1 LHREVLR
8 TQGKVTGGI
17 IGSTRYDKIGRITQQ
32 SRSRSGTID
41 SIAAQ
46 AINTPASSRNTS
58 KISLNSQNNTSKTLL
73 DQFYTWDASDNL
85 IAKVRQE
92 YGAGNTAA
100 TSKAKSSATR
110 QLLSYDATGMMM
122 GSTQGTVSSGAA
134 PSSSS
139 SANQSA
145 NQSTTLRETFSYD
158 PAGNVVDGMFGSR
171 STSNSSNSG
180 KGTGYATGYVQ
191 HNKVIVF
198 EDKRYQYD
206 AFGRL
211 SEKRSSKHGLQTFAY
226 DAEHRLIQ
234 VTKHEST
241 GYKQTATQTTKFT
254 YDALGRRTSKTHH
267 DGQSYSQET
276 KTTFSWDGLRLL
288 SETTQTVRGDKT
300 SLYIYADSES
310 YEPLARVDTID
321 SIAAQ
326 AINTP
331 ANDDSI
337 DENSSNNPPKP
348 NKPKIF
354 HFHNDL
360 NGLPQEL
367 STNGEFVWKATYKVW
382 GNVATEE
389 WTGEYQHAQQLGESQ
404 NLRFQGQYYDQET
417 GLHYNTFRFF
427 DPDVGRFTQGDPIGL
442 AGGENLY
449 AYAPNPVEWADPL
462 GLACGKLSNS
472 GFKNKTKRINNQTA
486 AGGNR
491 GVSGKVNESDAMRLG
506 QKFVG
511 PGARP
516 MSNGKGLVS
525 ADGKRTFR
533 FPASKRG
540 INPRTGEPWSKT
552 GKQVNFET
560 APNAKNPN
568 GSNVHLDVD

>member
-1 LHREVLR
+1 VALKFFCALL
-8 TQGKVTGGI
+8 I
-17 IGSTRYDKIGRITQQ
+17 FFQ
-32 SRSRSGTID
+32 SLCTFASVQHTLN
-41 SIAAQ
+41 SIANKATNTS
-46 AINTPASSRNTS
+46 ASARNTP
-58 KISLNSQNNTSKTLL
+58 QNAQTASKTLL

-92 YGAGNTAA
+92 YGAGGASGPGIGAGKSAA
-100 TSKAKSSATR
+100 ASKAKANATR

-122 GSTQGTVSSGAA
+122 GSTQGTVASGAGAGASSNAA
-134 PSSSS
+134 PSTS
-139 SANQSA
+139 
-145 NQSTTLRETFSYD
+145 TLRETFSYD

-171 STSNSSNSG
+171 SSSNSG
-180 KGTGYATGYVQ
+180 KGTGYVA

-211 SEKRSSKHGLQTFAY
+211 SEKRSAKHGLQTFAY

-241 GYKQTATQTTKFT
+241 GYKQTATQTTTFS
-254 YDALGRRTSKTHH
+254 YDALGRRIRKTHNMG
-267 DGQSYSQET
+267 DAYSPQT
-276 KTTFSWDGLRLL
+276 QTTFCWDGLRLL

-331 ANDDSI
+331 ANDDHI
-337 DENSSNNPPKP
+337 DENSANSPPKSR
-348 NKPKIF
+348 IF

-367 STNGEFVWKATYKVW
+367 SSEGEFVWKATYKVW

-389 WTGEYQHAQQLGESQ
+389 WTGEYQHAKQLGETQ

-417 GLHYNTFRFF
+417 GLHFNTFRFY
-427 DPDVGRFTQGDPIGL
+427 DPDVGRFTSTDPIDL
-442 AGGENLY
+442 EGGNNLY
-449 AYAPNPVEWADPL
+449 QYAPNPVGWIDPL
-462 GLACGKLSNS
+462 GLACGGHGNSKSGKKAQHGYEIVNTKTGGVVKTGVSQSKLGTNANGTLSSPRANTQVRRLNNQP
-472 GFKNKTKRINNQTA
+472 GNAGKYEARVVKKIPAGKGAREKILKWEQKNTNKNKATLDPNIHKRPLPQ
-486 AGGNR
+486 
-491 GVSGKVNESDAMRLG
+491 
-506 QKFVG
+506 
-511 PGARP
+511 
-516 MSNGKGLVS
+516 
-525 ADGKRTFR
+525 
-533 FPASKRG
+533 
-540 INPRTGEPWSKT
+540 
-552 GKQVNFET
+552 
-560 APNAKNPN
+560 
-568 GSNVHLDVD
+568 